1 MKTRFTLKALAL
13 AFTAALFFNASSAQA
28 QLNSTGTVT
37 LTLDLRNVLEFSVL
51 EANSSVIFN
60 TVAEYNLG
68 TDTTQAAQLKVSSNI
83 PYKIEVKSSS
93 TAFDDGSSHTI
104 PLSVMHIKMNGNSD
118 NDVTFTQPEVTL
130 ATTNGT
136 IATTTTG
143 SIDRTYSVRYRATP
157 SATGSVPGNEFITS
171 PTGVYSATLVYTV
184 TQL

>member
-60 TVAEYNLG
+60 TVAEYNVG

-83 PYKIEVKSSS
+83 PYKIEVKSNS

-104 PLSVMHIKMNGNSD
+104 PLSVMHISVNGISD
-118 NDVTFTQPEVTL
+118 VDNTITTPEVTL
-130 ATTNGT
+130 ATSNGT
-136 IATTTTG
+136 IATTTVG
-143 SIDRTYSVRYRATP
+143 SINRTYGIKYRATP
-157 SATGSVPGNEFITS
+157 SASGSVTGNEFITS